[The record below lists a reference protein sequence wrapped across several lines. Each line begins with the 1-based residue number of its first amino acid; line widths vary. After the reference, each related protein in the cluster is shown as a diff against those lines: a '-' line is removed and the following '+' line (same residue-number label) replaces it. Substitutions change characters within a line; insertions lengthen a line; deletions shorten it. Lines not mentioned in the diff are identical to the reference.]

1 VQKLLVTGSSGLI
14 GSEVVRYFSSL
25 GVEVHGVDNN
35 MREQFFGPD
44 GSTHWNRDELI
55 RSMPR
60 YRHHELDIRDG
71 AAVAALV
78 AELRPDAVVHAAA
91 QPSHDRAAAI
101 PLIDFEVNVG
111 GTLNLL
117 EAFRTHAPEAPFVFL
132 STNKVYGD
140 KPNTVPAV
148 EEKTRWEFAGGLR
161 GIGIDESMSI
171 DRSMHS
177 LFGVSKA
184 SADLYVQEYGRYFG
198 MPTVCLRGGC
208 LTGPTH
214 SGVELHGFLS
224 YLVKCNVT
232 GTPYSIFGYKGKQVR
247 DNIHSLDVARFIE
260 QFIAAP
266 RTSAVYNIGGGYK
279 NSVSLVEAM
288 RAVEARTGRG
298 MEWTYKE
305 TSRKGDHRVY
315 YSDLSRIREDY
326 PNWSITVDLETIFD
340 ELVAGWSERLADGRP
355 AHA

>member
-25 GVEVHGVDNN
+25 GAEVHGVDNN
-35 MREQFFGPD
+35 MRERFFGPD
-44 GSTHWNRDELI
+44 GSTHWNRDELV
-55 RSMPR
+55 RSVPR
-60 YRHHELDIRDG
+60 YRHHEVDIRDG

-78 AELRPDAVVHAAA
+78 EELRPDAVIHAAA
-91 QPSHDRAAAI
+91 QPSHDRAADI
-101 PLIDFEVNVG
+101 PLIDFAVNAG

-117 EAFRTHAPEAPFVFL
+117 EAFRASAPEAPFIFL

-140 KPNTVPAV
+140 MPNTLAAV
-148 EEKTRWEFAGGLR
+148 EEETRWEFAGDLR
-161 GIGIDESMSI
+161 GVGIDESMSI

-232 GTPYSIFGYKGKQVR
+232 GSPYSVFGYEGKQVR

-266 RTSAVYNIGGGYK
+266 RSAAVYNIGGGYK

-288 RAVEARTGRG
+288 RAVETRTGRA
-298 MEWTYKE
+298 MEWTYNA
-305 TSRKGDHRVY
+305 TNRKGDHRVY
-315 YSDLSRIREDY
+315 YSDLSRISEDY
-326 PNWSITVDLETIFD
+326 PNWSITVDLDTIFD
-340 ELVAGWSERLADGRP
+340 DLVAGWSDRLAEG
-355 AHA
+355 HAEHA